1 MSTSFTIRHY
11 ARKHR
16 HFRHPLYHGHECE
29 RLYHQ
34 IAELKVIRHHYA
46 LLLKTNKSD
55 SNRRMFSALCDK
67 IKDLRDQYHIA
78 YRESDPNRKPS

>member
-16 HFRHPLYHGHECE
+16 SWRHPLYHGNVCE
-29 RLYHQ
+29 ELYHQ

-46 LLLKTNKSD
+46 LLLKTNKS
-55 SNRRMFSALCDK
+55 SYNRNMFDALCVK
-67 IKDLRDQYHIA
+67 IKDLRDQYHVA
-78 YRESDPNRKPS
+78 YRESDPHRKPS